1 MTDEVQY
8 RNLLSGNKPIPPDKP
23 PVLKTFNV
31 ESKMATHLDKLKDSV
46 IPKFEGTESDT
57 DAESW
62 LLRFE
67 RVAKLTG
74 LLVFNKTTNVIEQDH
89 RCEY

>member
-1 MTDEVQY
+1 MTHQY
-8 RNLLSGNKPIPPDKP
+8 RNLRSGNKPIPPDKP
-23 PVLKTFNV
+23 PALKITFNV
-31 ESKMATHLDKLKDSV
+31 EPKMATHLDKLKDSV

-67 RVAKLTG
+67 RVAKLAG
-74 LLVFNKTTNVIEQDH
+74 LLVFNDH
-89 RCEY
+89 